1 MAEVNNKNQRP
12 IGKEKKANKKS
23 IPPRKLKPLN
33 NLGDILRNVP
43 SLSKMIERI
52 DKKNIQ
58 RAAKAKNKGNKTQDK
73 LSNGHHNYGHSE
85 ADQ

>member
-1 MAEVNNKNQRP
+1 MSKEKNQ
-12 IGKEKKANKKS
+12 KKVS
-23 IPPRKLKPLN
+23 FETRKLKPLN

-73 LSNGHHNYGHSE
+73 LSNGHHNYGH
-85 ADQ
+85 

>member
-1 MAEVNNKNQRP
+1 MTEVNNKNQRP

-52 DKKNIQ
+52 DKKNTQ
-58 RAAKAKNKGNKTQDK
+58 RAAKTKNNGNRTQDK

-85 ADQ
+85 TD

>member
-1 MAEVNNKNQRP
+1 MTEVNNKNQRP
-12 IGKEKKANKKS
+12 TGKEKKANKKS

-43 SLSKMIERI
+43 SLSNMIEKI
-52 DKKNIQ
+52 DKKNAQ
-58 RAAKAKNKGNKTQDK
+58 RAAKAKNKGNRTQDK
-73 LSNGHHNYGHSE
+73 LSNGHQRYGHSE